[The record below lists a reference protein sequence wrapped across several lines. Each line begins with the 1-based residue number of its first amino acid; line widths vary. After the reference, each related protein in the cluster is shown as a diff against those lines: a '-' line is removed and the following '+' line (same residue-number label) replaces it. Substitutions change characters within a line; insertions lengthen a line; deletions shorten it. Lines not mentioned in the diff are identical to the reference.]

1 MGDGGSG
8 CLARPNASGC
18 RVRFR
23 DARPTRWLVALLL
36 TLPILASEPETMVLE
51 GDLSGIYAN
60 GGFVVWN
67 PKTGRGGRMAM
78 ATIAR
83 PEGENKPASL
93 ESTLDVVA
101 KSTIGT
107 DGRFTVEVPV
117 QTPRLVSFYVLNAV
131 DADGEPVAPAKGNK
145 FILEPGQLS
154 LTMSRRDRFIIEGG
168 RYNDAVYNVWRESE
182 PYRAAQ
188 AEHERLSRPVEGESE
203 EAKRQRVDQA
213 SAAYARILEL
223 ENEGRSR
230 TARTHPDPVAR
241 RLAIETA
248 WLIGPWVLDALRAMA
263 ELTPEDPWVIDR
275 LAREEK
281 DAPRRAQ
288 QRKRFAT
295 GANILDFAARTL
307 AGEELNL
314 ADIRANSRYVLLEF
328 WASWCGSCRV
338 EIPHMKKAY
347 TRFREKGF
355 DIVSF
360 TIDDDREA
368 WEIAS
373 DEEDLPWIN
382 LGFGQDAEAPQ
393 AFNVTGV
400 PKNFLVDSKTGR
412 IVAKDLRGHH
422 LDEKLEDL
430 FL

>member
-1 MGDGGSG
+1 MT
-8 CLARPNASGC
+8 
-18 RVRFR
+18 RFR

-60 GGFVVWN
+60 GDFVVWN
-67 PKTGRGGRMAM
+67 PKTGRGGGMTM

-154 LTMSRRDRFIIEGG
+154 LTMSRRGRFIIEGG

-203 EAKRQRVDQA
+203 EARRQRVDQA
-213 SAAYARILEL
+213 SAVYARILEL

-230 TARTHPDPVAR
+230 TARTHPDPIAR

-295 GANILDFAARTL
+295 GANTLDFAARTL

-328 WASWCGSCRV
+328 WASWCGPCRV

-347 TRFREKGF
+347 ARFREQGF

-382 LGFGQDAEAPQ
+382 LGFGQDAEAPR